1 MNIIVSK
8 IKNSKSTHPK
18 SLLKNEGKITESS
31 IELLDQPRFG
41 ERGDMDSMSPLSPNY
56 VGDSFEESKSHQQV
70 GFFNGINDNVNNI
83 ANTQITVSEIPKTI
97 KITHKG
103 KKDNKY
109 KCINK
114 GIENNTQLQPKK
126 SITDNSHMND
136 VESIHTNDTIK
147 KAKPTKTFTQKCK
160 TQKRKISK
168 KDKLHMW
175 DSFYK
180 DIIDITNDNTQGD
193 NDIDVSHIVMKTATS
208 TGRNTKKERKEDS
221 VITLEEIDE
230 NPNHKCKLCSSS
242 LIIMD
247 DGFPTCSNPSCG
259 VMNRDILDYSPEWRF
274 YGADDKNANDPTRCG
289 NPINPLLVES
299 SFGCKLICSSR
310 SSYEMRRIRQWVEW
324 TAMPHKEK
332 SMYEEFQF
340 ISVMARNSGIPKIF
354 IDDAMVIHKDISSQK
369 MFRGLNRDGIKSASI
384 YISCRLNGSPRTPQE
399 IATIFHLD
407 KDSASKGCSMAVNI
421 LNNIYRNNEPTQKSE
436 LCNTKPSLFIER
448 FCSKLNINAELTM
461 LSKFIAKKIEEN
473 DIICDNTPHSIAAG
487 IIYFIN
493 VHGHLNLSK
502 TQIKHICGVSEVTI
516 GKCFKKLEAIKE
528 QFLPKCIMERYS
540 KNE

>member
-1 MNIIVSK
+1 MNTAIKRTIKVKPTSKKQRTNDASTIYKLVEFGNNENNICPIVCSITGKETDMNI
-8 IKNSKSTHPK
+8 PK
-18 SLLKNEGKITESS
+18 SI
-31 IELLDQPRFG
+31 I
-41 ERGDMDSMSPLSPNY
+41 
-56 VGDSFEESKSHQQV
+56 
-70 GFFNGINDNVNNI
+70 
-83 ANTQITVSEIPKTI
+83 I
-97 KITHKG
+97 KAVRNKKL
-103 KKDNKY
+103 KKDNNTA
-109 KCINK
+109 NK
-114 GIENNTQLQPKK
+114 ILENNNISYDISETATTTAT
-126 SITDNSHMND
+126 SIATTTTTEYNIRNNMN
-136 VESIHTNDTIK
+136 EIINEENQCGSTN
-147 KAKPTKTFTQKCK
+147 QKLVKNNK
-160 TQKRKISK
+160 TQKRKITK

-175 DSFYK
+175 DSFHK
-180 DIIDITNDNTQGD
+180 DIIDITHDTSENGNDAP
-193 NDIDVSHIVMKTATS
+193 IVMKPTTS
-208 TGRNTKKERKEDS
+208 SSSSSRNTKKERDNCS
-221 VITLEEIDE
+221 SDATVSTLEEIDE
-230 NPNHKCKLCSSS
+230 NPNHQCTLCSSP

-310 SSYEMRRIRQWVEW
+310 SSYEMKRIRQWVEW

-436 LCNTKPSLFIER
+436 LCDTKPSLFIER
-448 FCSKLNINAELTM
+448 FCSKLNINTELTM

-516 GKCFKKLEAIKE
+516 GKCFKKLEAIKD
-528 QFLPKCIMERYS
+528 QLLPKCIMEKYA